1 MTNTENIGK
10 PEIVTQKRVI
20 KFFQDTLEYK
30 YIGNLSDKENSNVD
44 EQKLKQWLS
53 STGKYSEI
61 VINNAVKK
69 FQDDASYIKESLYR
83 TNQNVYTHLRYG
95 VQGVDDEN
103 GNKIT
108 VQLIDWDTIGNN
120 LFEIAEEVTVKKEQE
135 KRPDLVIYV
144 NGIALAVIELKRS
157 SVSIENGVRQN
168 LTNQKAQFIDKFFTT
183 IQFCMAGNDTEGL
196 KYGTIET
203 DAKDYLEW
211 KDDNFKEFPEERDE
225 IDIFIEEKCQ
235 TLRNKLDKALFAMF
249 QKTRFLRL
257 NKDFIIFDSGKKK
270 VCRYNQYFAIMRA
283 QKRLSANK
291 GGIIWHT
298 QGSGKTLTMVW
309 LAKWILSN
317 LNKARV
323 LIVTDREELDE
334 NIENTFKGVNLTS
347 IKRTKTCKDL
357 IDRLNAPDDSLMCS
371 LIHKFGRRGNEES
384 EGATEKDLEKY
395 AQDILDSLPDNFSVK
410 DNMYVFV
417 DECHRTH
424 SGKLH
429 LAMEKIMP
437 NAVTIGFTGTPL
449 LKKDKKTSL
458 EIFGK
463 YIHTYKYNE
472 GVRDGVVLDL
482 RYEARDIEQRI
493 KSQAKVDAW
502 FEAQTSTLSE
512 RAKNKLKERWGTLQ
526 KIYSSSDRLE
536 QIATDIQ
543 LDFATKNR
551 LKDGSGTAIL
561 AADSIYSACRYYEI
575 FKNKGFKECFVI
587 SSYEPNYG
595 NLRTESVS
603 VDDETTEEWVKFN
616 TYLKMIGI
624 DNTDTSENI
633 QKKLEDKEKEAKEQF
648 IKEPAKMKLLIVVN
662 KLLTGFNAPPCT
674 YLYIDRKMED
684 QNLFQAVCRVNRL
697 DGETKDF
704 GFIIDYKKLFEPL
717 CDAMNK
723 YTTNAFENFDEND
736 IDGLLKNRKIE
747 AEKYFNE
754 ILDTLKSL
762 CEGVPLPQEPEDYYA
777 YFSGEFSNSEIEE
790 EIYAKS
796 RDKLYLYT
804 NKLHRAYLELKPYMA
819 KLEYSQDKKDL
830 LNKEVT
836 FFEKLSLEVAQYS
849 GDYLDLKNY
858 EHVMRRLIDDY
869 VTVDDSIKLGN
880 IDDFTLLDFID
891 EKKQL
896 CENSKTTEKTKR
908 TAAESIENNIRK
920 KIVEKKIIN
929 PKYYEE
935 MSVILQNL
943 IEEQKKSAESY
954 SKFLDKYAELA
965 KKILH
970 PEDNEKYPEQIRK
983 SEALRT
989 LYDNIS
995 QDTDLVIKIH
1005 NAVLDNR
1012 QDGFRTN
1019 QPAIQRIKRALFGIL
1034 QNKDEVERVYDF
1046 IGRLKEY

>member
-1 MTNTENIGK
+1 MTNTEYIGK
-10 PEIVTQKRVI
+10 REIITQKRVI
-20 KFFQDTLEYK
+20 KFFQDILDYI
-30 YIGNLSDKENSNVD
+30 YIGDLSDQENSNVN
-44 EQKLKQWLS
+44 EIKLKKWLLS
-53 STGKYSEI
+53 AGKYSEV
-61 VINNAVKK
+61 VINNAIKK
-69 FQDDASYIKESLYR
+69 FLDDAIYIKESLYR

-108 VQLIDWDTIGNN
+108 VQLIDWNNVGNN
-120 LFEIAEEVTVKKEQE
+120 VFEIAEEVTIKKEQE

-144 NGIALAVIELKRS
+144 NGIALAVIELKKS
-157 SVSIENGVRQN
+157 SVSIENSVRQN
-168 LTNQKAQFIDKFFTT
+168 LTNQKEQFIDKFFTT

-203 DAKDYLEW
+203 EAKKYLEW
-211 KDDNFKEFPEERDE
+211 KDDNFDEYPEERDE
-225 IDIFIEEKCQ
+225 LDVYIEEKCK
-235 TLRNKLDKALFAMF
+235 TIKNKLDKSLFAMF

-257 NKDFIIFDSGKKK
+257 IKDFIVFDSGEKK

-283 QKRLSANK
+283 QKRLLSNK

-317 LNKARV
+317 IDKSRI
-323 LIVTDREELDE
+323 LIVTDRDELDE
-334 NIENTFKGVNLTS
+334 NIENTFKGVNLDS
-347 IKRTKTCKDL
+347 IVRTKTCKDL
-357 IDRLNAPDDSLMCS
+357 IDRLNLPDDSLMCS
-371 LIHKFGRRGNEES
+371 LIYKFGRRGNETS

-429 LAMEKIMP
+429 LAMERIMP
-437 NAVTIGFTGTPL
+437 KAVTIGFTGTPL

-493 KSQAKVDAW
+493 KSQSKIDAW

-536 QIATDIQ
+536 QVATDIM

-575 FKNKGFKECFVI
+575 FKSKGFNGCFVI
-587 SSYEPNYG
+587 SSYEPSYG

-603 VDDETTEEWVKFN
+603 IDDETTEEWVKFN

-624 DNTDTSENI
+624 DNNDTSENI
-633 QKKLEDKEKEAKEQF
+633 QKKLEEKEKEAKEQF
-648 IKEPAKMKLLIVVN
+648 IYEPAKMKLLIVVN
-662 KLLTGFNAPPCT
+662 KLLTGFDAPPCT

-697 DGETKDF
+697 DDETKDF
-704 GFIIDYKKLFEPL
+704 GFIVDYKKLFDPL
-717 CDAMNK
+717 CEAMNK
-723 YTTNAFENFDEND
+723 YTKNAFENFDEAD
-736 IDGLLKNRKIE
+736 IEGLLKNRKTE
-747 AEKYFNE
+747 AESYFNK
-754 ILDTLKSL
+754 ILDTLRSL
-762 CEGVPLPQEPEDYYA
+762 CEGVPLPKDPEDYYS
-777 YFSGEFSNSEIEE
+777 YFSGEKSNTDFEE

-804 NKLHRAYLELKPYMA
+804 NKLNRAYMELKPYMA
-819 KLEYSQDKKDL
+819 ELEYSQDCKDK
-830 LNKEVT
+830 LNKEVN
-836 FFEKLSLEVAQYS
+836 FYINLSLEVAKYS

-858 EHVMRRLIDDY
+858 EPVMRRLIDDY
-869 VTVDDSIKLGN
+869 VTVDDSRKLGN

-891 EKKQL
+891 EKKQQFDD
-896 CENSKTTEKTKR
+896 SKTSEKTKR
-908 TAAESIENNIRK
+908 TAAEAIENNIRK
-920 KIVEKKIIN
+920 KIVEKRVIN

-935 MSVILQNL
+935 MSVILQDL
-943 IEEQKKSAESY
+943 IDEQKRNAELY
-954 SKFLDKYAELA
+954 AKFLDKYAELA
-965 KKILH
+965 KKVIH
-970 PEDNEKYPEQIRK
+970 PENNERYPELIRK

-995 QDTDLVIKIH
+995 QETDTVIKIH
-1005 NAVLDNR
+1005 NAILDSR

-1019 QPAIQRIKRALFGIL
+1019 QAAINRIKRALFDIL
-1034 QNKDEVERVYDF
+1034 KDKDEVERVYEFVD
-1046 IGRLKEY
+1046 RLKEY